1 MMSEANDW
9 QSCLKNLPLEVIPN
23 DTFTLL
29 FNSQI
34 EFQKLV
40 LQEKPYNVQDEIKE
54 LPCDSVQIASYHLQ
68 AMAEEFGELVK
79 SDKRWKNYRNTHY
92 DIENKL
98 EELADCF
105 ITLMNIAMYS
115 NIDAETFY
123 CKIKEKILTNTER
136 LTGDN

>member
-1 MMSEANDW
+1 M
-9 QSCLKNLPLEVIPN
+9 PN
-23 DTFTLL
+23 DTFVSL

-115 NIDAETFY
+115 NVDAETLY

>member
-1 MMSEANDW
+1 MMSEGNY
-9 QSCLKNLPLEVIPN
+9 LKASHSNLMPN
-23 DTFTLL
+23 DTFVSL

-40 LQEKPYNVQDEIKE
+40 LQKKPYNVQDEIKE

-105 ITLMNIAMYS
+105 ITLMNIAIYS
-115 NIDAETFY
+115 NIDAETLY